1 MLKIGAFEAKN
12 TFGALLDR
20 VQRGEEII
28 ITRHG
33 EPVARLVP
41 NAGKIDQNEVQGAL
55 RRIRDRAQRVQG
67 TKFDWDSLKEARDK
81 GRP

>member
-12 TFGALLDR
+12 TFGTLLDR
-20 VQRGEEII
+20 VQGGEDIV

-33 EPVARLVP
+33 QPVARLVP
-41 NAGKIDQNEVQGAL
+41 HACRIDRNQAQAVLQ
-55 RRIRDRAQRVQG
+55 RIRDRARRAQCA
-67 TKFDWDSLKEARDK
+67 KLDWDSSKELRDQ

>member
-12 TFGALLDR
+12 TFGTLLDR

-33 EPVARLVP
+33 QPVARLVP
-41 NAGKIDQNEVQGAL
+41 NIAGIDPDQARAAL
-55 RRIRDRAQRVQG
+55 RRIRDRAQQAHFA
-67 TKFDWDSLKEARDK
+67 KFDWNSLKELRDQ

>member
-1 MLKIGAFEAKN
+1 VLKIGAFEARN

-20 VQRGEEII
+20 VQGGEEII

-41 NAGKIDQNEVQGAL
+41 NVSRTDKNRVQDAL
-55 RRIRDRAQRVQG
+55 QRIRDRAQHAQRG
-67 TKFDWDSLKEARDK
+67 GFDWKSLKESRDK

>member
-1 MLKIGAFEAKN
+1 MIKIGAFEAKN
-12 TFGALLDR
+12 TFGTLLDR

-33 EPVARLVP
+33 EPVARMIP
-41 NAGKIDQNEVQGAL
+41 NVARIDDSQSRSAL
-55 RRIRDRAQRVQG
+55 QRIRNRAQVARFP
-67 TKFDWDSLKEARDK
+67 KFDWDSLKEARDQ

>member
-1 MLKIGAFEAKN
+1 MLKIGAFEANN

-41 NAGKIDQNEVQGAL
+41 NTGKVDQNEVQGAL
-55 RRIRDRAQRVQG
+55 QRIRDRAQAQSA
-67 TKFDWDSLKEARDK
+67 KFDWKSLKEARDR